1 MSITEKEL
9 ILPSL
14 QVISDSGDG
23 ISTSDLI
30 AELRK
35 KVQLSPEDMEILQ
48 WRKDDKFSQKV
59 RKIFAIYW
67 HCQYNCG
74 VYFL

>member
-35 KVQLSPEDMEILQ
+35 KVQLSPEDMRILQ
-48 WRKDDKFSQKV
+48 
-59 RKIFAIYW
+59 
-67 HCQYNCG
+67 
-74 VYFL
+74 

>member
-35 KVQLSPEDMEILQ
+35 KVQLSPEDMRILQ
-48 WRKDDKFSQKV
+48 WRKDDIRKRMICEIWKQK
-59 RKIFAIYW
+59 ILYSW
-67 HCQYNCG
+67 
-74 VYFL
+74 